1 MTKVTIVRQKDKGL
15 KISIDRD
22 SNDMPFDV
30 VDELEEHNFE
40 HHVSSM
46 DGWEFIYDDVNDL
59 VYWATD
65 YGFSMWRELRAKG
78 VVVLRPHKNSR
89 DHYEGYEWNK
99 GRKWRK
105 VVVKNKTTSKSKSK
119 KKVK

>member
-22 SNDMPFDV
+22 SNDMPMDV
-30 VDELEEHNFE
+30 VEELEDRNLEHY
-40 HHVSSM
+40 VSSM
-46 DGWEFIYDDVNDL
+46 DGWEFIYDEINDL

-78 VVVLRPHKNSR
+78 VVVLRPHENSR

-99 GRKWRK
+99 GRKWRNIVSK
-105 VVVKNKTTSKSKSK
+105 PKSKSK
-119 KKVK
+119 LKKKVK